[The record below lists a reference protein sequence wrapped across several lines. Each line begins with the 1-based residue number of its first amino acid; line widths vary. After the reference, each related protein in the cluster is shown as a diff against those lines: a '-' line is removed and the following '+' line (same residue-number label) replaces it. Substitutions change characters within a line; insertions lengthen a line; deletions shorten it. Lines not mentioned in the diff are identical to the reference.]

1 MGLIKKTQRK
11 GFECEYF
18 RVVQVNCNAD
28 RGDAVATFALY
39 KDKAT
44 RDEDATAV
52 IDSYQTDLGADFND
66 KVLSSEIDTKD
77 VVKKSAY
84 EALMVKATAEDLK
97 EEDKDETLAFFK
109 DATDELTVVEK

>member
-1 MGLIKKTQRK
+1 MALKKAKTNK
-11 GFECEYF
+11 GYEAEYW
-18 RVVQVNCNAD
+18 RIIQVNCNAD
-28 RGDAVATFALY
+28 RNDAVATFALY

-97 EEDKDETLAFFK
+97 EEDKDEALAFFK

>member
-39 KDKAT
+39 KDKKT